1 MGRHLFDSL
10 DWVRERE
17 RERDHFPFHFPGKS
31 FLLAK
36 HEQRLVCHFFFF
48 FLLYKHLRFHFFSSF
63 FPSLV
68 PQILTLTLLAAI
80 ICSSFCSS
88 ETRLSENRAFFSD
101 SPWVGLLM
109 ALDIC
114 SVVEFFF
121 LIGALMFCLEVGF
134 VVNQCQLLWSQ
145 DDSYVDSYISTIGVD
160 FVSLSIYICW

>member
-1 MGRHLFDSL
+1 MSL
-10 DWVRERE
+10 
-17 RERDHFPFHFPGKS
+17 
-31 FLLAK
+31 
-36 HEQRLVCHFFFF
+36 FFF

-121 LIGALMFCLEVGF
+121 LIGALMLCLEVGF